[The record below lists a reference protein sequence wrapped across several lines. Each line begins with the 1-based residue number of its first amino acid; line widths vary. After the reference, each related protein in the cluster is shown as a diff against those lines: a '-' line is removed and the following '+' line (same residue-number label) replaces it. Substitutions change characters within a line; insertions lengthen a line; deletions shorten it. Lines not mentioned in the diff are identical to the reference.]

1 MVNGLD
7 WQGYLAG
14 SSKTARTILIFSIA
28 VNHSFEVKNI
38 EIWAPAFFKH
48 NNLSIATV
56 TYVNLQ
62 DRKERVQIPDVVVS
76 WLLVELRRTYADRRK
91 YRSRRSS
98 RVRFKASRRSD
109 LICSSTAFD

>member
-1 MVNGLD
+1 MV
-7 WQGYLAG
+7 
-14 SSKTARTILIFSIA
+14 
-28 VNHSFEVKNI
+28 SFEIFVK
-38 EIWAPAFFKH
+38 AMPPS
-48 NNLSIATV
+48 LSELKVLPSFCFPIKIRDDRAVTSGYTPPLLKTKTATV

-62 DRKERVQIPDVVVS
+62 DRKERIQIPDVVVS

>member
-1 MVNGLD
+1 MMLVTHANKEGVGLTPLSGD
-7 WQGYLAG
+7 RRGYTPPLL
-14 SSKTARTILIFSIA
+14 KTKT
-28 VNHSFEVKNI
+28 
-38 EIWAPAFFKH
+38 
-48 NNLSIATV
+48 ATV

-62 DRKERVQIPDVVVS
+62 DRKERIQIPDVVVS